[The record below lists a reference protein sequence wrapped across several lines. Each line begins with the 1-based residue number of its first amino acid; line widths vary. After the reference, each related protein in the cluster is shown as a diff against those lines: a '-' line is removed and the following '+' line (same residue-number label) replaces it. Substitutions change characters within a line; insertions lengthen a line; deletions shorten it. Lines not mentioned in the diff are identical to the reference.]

1 MTKEKRCDKILS
13 TDNNL
18 LRGRIVMTKSA
29 KRILALAI
37 SGVTVFAAG
46 GALLAPARMSVYAEE
61 AQQAEV
67 PISAHSDEGIMPL
80 ACTYVEM
87 PTIQVGGMNAHYCF
101 TTYTVTQEDTHA
113 TLLEGRIGVSDR
125 YPCYTEHLNYKQTRN
140 IVAHSSSSDYTCYQ
154 NNVKFIR
161 AKCEA
166 DGVNSTYNNYLAT
179 PGHVASAK
187 FYANGFTT
195 TGCLTNSYD
204 EPGFVWDHNAKDGIV
219 YCSLAYQGEVVDF
232 TVRERWWPY
241 YPEERTINGVTFTV
255 ICGPNKVTLKASQDV
270 IFNEYDT
277 MFAFSNG

>member
-1 MTKEKRCDKILS
+1 M
-13 TDNNL
+13 
-18 LRGRIVMTKSA
+18 
-29 KRILALAI
+29 
-37 SGVTVFAAG
+37 FAAG

-166 DGVNSTYNNYLAT
+166 DGVYSTYNNYLAT
-179 PGHVASAK
+179 PGHVASAY
-187 FYANGFTT
+187 FM
-195 TGCLTNSYD
+195 LTDLQQRVVLLILTMNQGLFGTITQKTVSY
-204 EPGFVWDHNAKDGIV
+204 IV
-219 YCSLAYQGEVVDF
+219 PLHI
-232 TVRERWWPY
+232 RE
-241 YPEERTINGVTFTV
+241 
-255 ICGPNKVTLKASQDV
+255 KL
-270 IFNEYDT
+270 
-277 MFAFSNG
+277 